1 MNLFEILLEG
11 QEQQTIA
18 SPIYGVVIGVV
29 TNNED
34 PENLGRVK
42 IKFPWLSEAD
52 ESDWARIATPMA
64 GKERG
69 IYFLPEVNDEVLVAF
84 VHGDIRF
91 PYVLGML
98 WNGQDQPP
106 ANNEDGKNNIRL
118 IQSRSGHI
126 VRLNDQEGKETIEI
140 IDKSGKNSLIF
151 DTAKNAIA
159 ITANQDITLSATQG
173 TIKLEARS
181 IEIKS
186 TADSKIE
193 AGGGMNIEAKATAN
207 LKGATINLN

>member
-118 IQSRSGHI
+118 IQSRSGHM

-193 AGGGMNIEAKATAN
+193 AGGGMDIEAKAMMN

>member
-118 IQSRSGHI
+118 IQSRSGHM

-159 ITANQDITLSATQG
+159 ITANQDITLSTTQG
-173 TIKLEARS
+173 TIKLEAKT